1 MLLKPHK
8 QEAVEIGREL
18 CQWLRA
24 RHIEVLA
31 VGDHLGSECG
41 ARSVHEDELV
51 GIDFLVV
58 LGGDGTLLHGA
69 ELVAD
74 RGVPLLGI
82 NLGTL
87 GFLTTCP
94 PEQGFQ
100 VLERAIAGQL
110 AVERRMRLRVLF
122 IRENG
127 EQIQRF
133 ACNDVVINQGALAR
147 LMEFESFLDGRPIT
161 TYRADGLIIST
172 PTGSTAYNLA
182 AGGPIVSPHV
192 QAMILSPI
200 CPHTL
205 TNRPLVVPA
214 ASRVQVRL
222 GTHAQNVLL
231 TVDGQWGTPFAP
243 GDLVEIH
250 AANQPLLLY
259 RPPEITYFD
268 VLRTKLHW
276 GERNRTDKS

>member
-8 QEAVEIGREL
+8 PEAVEIGREL
-18 CQWLRA
+18 CQWLTA
-24 RHIEVLA
+24 RHVEVLA
-31 VGDHLGSECG
+31 AGDHLDSECG
-41 ARSVHEDELV
+41 ARRVREDELV

-94 PEQGFQ
+94 PEQGMQ
-100 VLERAIAGQL
+100 VLERALAGQL
-110 AVERRMRLRVLF
+110 AIERRMRLRVLF

-127 EQIQRF
+127 EQVQRF

-192 QAMILSPI
+192 QAMILAPI

-222 GTHAQNVLL
+222 GTNAENVLL

-243 GDLVEIH
+243 GDQVEIH

-276 GERNRTDKS
+276 GERNRLEKP

>member
-8 QEAVEIGREL
+8 PEAVEIGREL
-18 CQWLRA
+18 CHWLMA
-24 RHIEVLA
+24 RDVEVLTI
-31 VGDHLGSECG
+31 GDHLGSECG
-41 ARSVHEDELV
+41 ARAVHEDELV

-94 PEQGFQ
+94 PEQGLQ
-100 VLERAIAGQL
+100 VLERALAGQL

-122 IRENG
+122 TQENG
-127 EQIQRF
+127 ERIQRF

-222 GTHAQNVLL
+222 GTNAQNVLL
-231 TVDGQWGTPFAP
+231 TVDGQWGTPFTS
-243 GDLVEIH
+243 GDQVEIH

-276 GERNRTDKS
+276 GERNRTEKV

>member
-8 QEAVEIGREL
+8 PEAVEIGREL
-18 CQWLRA
+18 CHWLMA
-24 RHIEVLA
+24 RDVEVLTI
-31 VGDHLGSECG
+31 GDHLGSECG
-41 ARSVHEDELV
+41 ARVVHEDELV

-94 PEQGFQ
+94 PEQGLQ
-100 VLERAIAGQL
+100 VLERALAGQL

-122 IRENG
+122 TQENG
-127 EQIQRF
+127 ERIQRF

-222 GTHAQNVLL
+222 GTNAQNVLL
-231 TVDGQWGTPFAP
+231 TVDGQWGTPFTS
-243 GDLVEIH
+243 GDQVEIH

-276 GERNRTDKS
+276 GERNRTEKV